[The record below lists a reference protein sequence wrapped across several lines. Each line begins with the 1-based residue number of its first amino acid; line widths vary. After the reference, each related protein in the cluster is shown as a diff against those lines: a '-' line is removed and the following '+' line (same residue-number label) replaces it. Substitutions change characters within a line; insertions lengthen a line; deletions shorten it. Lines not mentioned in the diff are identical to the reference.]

1 MADNKPNVFPSAKWR
16 QEPLN
21 VCTLQAVKGERR
33 IFPKNVISLMS
44 EVGES
49 ERTSVVRGCSWALQ
63 QGISGGLKRLSAQG
77 EEADL

>member
-1 MADNKPNVFPSAKWR
+1 
-16 QEPLN
+16 
-21 VCTLQAVKGERR
+21 
-33 IFPKNVISLMS
+33 MS